1 MRRTMH
7 VRARPLVRLAQ
18 VGLLVTALFGGSASA
33 QLESLRIMA
42 PASPG
47 GGWDGTSRLMQGVL
61 DETGIVSGG
70 TEVFNVPGAGGT
82 VGLAQLVSSERGAD
96 DLLMMMGLVMS
107 GSVLTNQS
115 VVTLGEV
122 TPIARLMAE
131 YEVIVVPEASEFQT
145 LDDLLAALREDP
157 GAVAWAGGSA
167 GGTDHMLAG
176 LVAQAAGVDPAGVNY
191 VPFSGGGEALAAILG
206 SQVAAGI
213 STYSEWASQIET
225 GELRVLAI
233 SSPERIEGIDV
244 PTLIEQGID
253 VELANWRGVVAAPDL
268 DEEQVA
274 ALTDAVDQ
282 MHESEQWQQVLADNN
297 WEDFYLSG
305 EPFAEFLT
313 AEDERVT
320 AILQD
325 IGLVSE

>member
-1 MRRTMH
+1 MSVSAH
-7 VRARPLVRLAQ
+7 VRTRSLVRLVQ
-18 VGLLVTALFGGSASA
+18 VGLLVTTLFGGFASA

-47 GGWDGTSRLMQGVL
+47 GGWDGTSRLMQQVFE
-61 DETGIVSGG
+61 ETGIAPG

-131 YEVIVVPEASEFQT
+131 YEVIVVPEASEYQT

-167 GGTDHMLAG
+167 GSTDQLLVGELARVLG
-176 LVAQAAGVDPAGVNY
+176 ADPKDTKYVAH
-191 VPFSGGGEALAAILG
+191 SGGGEANAAILSG
-206 SQVAAGI
+206 SVDAG
-213 STYSEWASQIET
+213 
-225 GELRVLAI
+225 V
-233 SSPERIEGIDV
+233 
-244 PTLIEQGID
+244 
-253 VELANWRGVVAAPDL
+253 
-268 DEEQVA
+268 
-274 ALTDAVDQ
+274 
-282 MHESEQWQQVLADNN
+282 
-297 WEDFYLSG
+297 SG
-305 EPFAEFLT
+305 
-313 AEDERVT
+313 
-320 AILQD
+320 
-325 IGLVSE
+325 VSEFTDQVEAGKMRLRAPPDQLGPATPVKFSAP

>member
-1 MRRTMH
+1 M
-7 VRARPLVRLAQ
+7 
-18 VGLLVTALFGGSASA
+18 
-33 QLESLRIMA
+33 
-42 PASPG
+42 
-47 GGWDGTSRLMQGVL
+47 
-61 DETGIVSGG
+61 
-70 TEVFNVPGAGGT
+70 
-82 VGLAQLVSSERGAD
+82 
-96 DLLMMMGLVMS
+96 
-107 GSVLTNQS
+107 
-115 VVTLGEV
+115 
-122 TPIARLMAE
+122 
-131 YEVIVVPEASEFQT
+131 
-145 LDDLLAALREDP
+145 
-157 GAVAWAGGSA
+157 
-167 GGTDHMLAG
+167 
-176 LVAQAAGVDPAGVNY
+176 NY

-213 STYSEWASQIET
+213 STYSEWASQIEA

-233 SSPERIEGIDV
+233 SSPERIAGLDI

-268 DEEQVA
+268 DEAQVA
-274 ALTDAVDQ
+274 ALTGAVAQ

-305 EPFAEFLT
+305 RPFAEFLT